1 MDCKT
6 SIDTCMG
13 VLDNYVCRVYRN
25 VCCINKPGLYKKDTY
40 MGFIRQICKHVVFI
54 DMYK

>member
-1 MDCKT
+1 
-6 SIDTCMG
+6 MG
-13 VLDNYVCRVYRN
+13 VLDNYVSRVYRN
-25 VCCINKPGLYKKDTY
+25 GYCINKPGLYKKDTY